1 MMFLTKLHLSVQV
14 ILIFGLFSL
23 LEAQENAPD
32 ALNTSANGPDYM
44 TLLDDDWEL
53 KAGDRLVYEVL
64 EEREEEPLLLV
75 INGNGE
81 LLVPLIGR
89 VEAQGKTSKKLA
101 YEIKSK
107 LEEEFFHRAT
117 VVISQRQEDRNRG
130 RISVIGEVRRQGEQ
144 IIPVDAPL
152 TLSQAI
158 MQSGGFSAEA
168 NQAKISIVGQGE
180 QQARMEIDLG
190 AMLESGDLS
199 QDPILKP
206 GDSVIVPRSDQSK
219 NQVYVLGAVNAPGLY
234 SIRGSNFTLSQVI
247 LMAEGFTRF
256 ARKNKV
262 RLISSDS
269 NGEKTELEVDVGKIL
284 QGGDRGEDPV
294 IKPGDMVI
302 VDEKMISFTG

>member
-1 MMFLTKLHLSVQV
+1 MMFDSQLRFLLLLFLTL
-14 ILIFGLFSL
+14 GL
-23 LEAQENAPD
+23 AP
-32 ALNTSANGPDYM
+32 ASMPGESAESPAASSDPNYM

-81 LLVPLIGR
+81 LLVPLVGR
-89 VEAQGKTSKKLA
+89 VDAKGKTSKKLA
-101 YEIKSK
+101 YEIKEE
-107 LEEEFFHRAT
+107 LEKEFFHRAT
-117 VVISQRQEDRNRG
+117 VVISQREEDRNRG
-130 RISVIGEVRRQGEQ
+130 RVSVIGEVRRQGEQ

-168 NQAKISIVGQGE
+168 DRTKVSVVGQGE
-180 QQARMEIDLG
+180 QQARLEMDLG

-199 QDPILKP
+199 QDPLLRA
-206 GDSVIVPRSDQSK
+206 GDAVIVPRADQSQS
-219 NQVYVLGAVNAPGLY
+219 QVYVLGAVNAPGLY
-234 SIRGSNFTLSQVI
+234 SIRGNNFTLSQVI

-262 RLISSDS
+262 RVISRDS
-269 NGEKTELEVDVGKIL
+269 NGEKTEREVDVGKIL
-284 QGGDRGEDPV
+284 DGGDRGEDPV
-294 IKPGDMVI
+294 VKPGDMVI
-302 VDEKMISFTG
+302 VEEKMISFTG

>member
-1 MMFLTKLHLSVQV
+1 MFVSQPRFLTFLLLLLGSFSASVA
-14 ILIFGLFSL
+14 
-23 LEAQENAPD
+23 EENPE
-32 ALNTSANGPDYM
+32 SAVKNNDPDYM

-53 KAGDRLVYEVL
+53 KAGDRVVYEVL
-64 EEREEEPLLLV
+64 EEREDEPLLLV

-89 VEAQGKTSKKLA
+89 VEAQGKTSKTLA
-101 YEIKSK
+101 FEIKEE
-107 LEEEFFHRAT
+107 LEKEFFHRAT
-117 VVISQRQEDRNRG
+117 VVIRQREEDRNRG
-130 RISVIGEVRRQGEQ
+130 RVSVLGEVRRQGEQ
-144 IIPVDAPL
+144 IIPVDSPL

-168 NQAKISIVGQGE
+168 DRTKVSVVGQGQ
-180 QQARMEIDLG
+180 QQARLEIDLG

-199 QDPILKP
+199 QDPILRA
-206 GDSVIVPRSDQSK
+206 GDAVIVPRADQSQ

-234 SIRGSNFTLSQVI
+234 SIRGNNFTLSQVI

-262 RLISSDS
+262 RLISRDS
-269 NGEKTELEVDVGKIL
+269 NGEKTEREIDVGEIL
-284 QGGDRGEDPV
+284 EGGDREGDPV
-294 IKPGDMVI
+294 IQPGDMVI

>member
-1 MMFLTKLHLSVQV
+1 MAKRSTK
-14 ILIFGLFSL
+14 
-23 LEAQENAPD
+23 
-32 ALNTSANGPDYM
+32 
-44 TLLDDDWEL
+44 
-53 KAGDRLVYEVL
+53 K
-64 EEREEEPLLLV
+64 
-75 INGNGE
+75 
-81 LLVPLIGR
+81 
-89 VEAQGKTSKKLA
+89 GKTSKKLA
-101 YEIKSK
+101 YEIRSK

-130 RISVIGEVRRQGEQ
+130 RVSVIGEVRSQGEH

-152 TLSQAI
+152 TLSQVI

-168 NQAKISIVGQGE
+168 DRANVSIVGQGE
-180 QQARMEIDLG
+180 RQARVEIDLG
-190 AMLESGDLS
+190 AILESGDLS
-199 QDPILKP
+199 QDPILRA
-206 GDSVIVPRSDQSK
+206 GDSVIVPRADQSK

-262 RLISSDS
+262 RLISTD
-269 NGEKTELEVDVGKIL
+269 NAGEKTEAEVDVGKIL
-284 QGGDRGEDPV
+284 EGGDRREDPI